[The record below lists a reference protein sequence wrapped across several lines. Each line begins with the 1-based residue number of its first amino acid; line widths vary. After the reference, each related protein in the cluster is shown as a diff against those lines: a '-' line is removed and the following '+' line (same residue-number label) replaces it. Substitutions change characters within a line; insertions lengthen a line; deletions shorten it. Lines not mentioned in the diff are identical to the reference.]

1 MKFYSLEMNESD
13 KELVVYALRSLVER
27 LADDIED
34 SCVDMGE
41 AMSTEDSAKAAID
54 NVIANANHEIEA
66 LKDQLAN
73 RKKKAPVEAPYGYKK
88 DGTPKKRPGRP
99 AKKKGKK

>member
-66 LKDQLAN
+66 LKDQLAS
-73 RKKKAPVEAPYGYKK
+73 RTKKAPVDAPWGLKK

-99 AKKKGKK
+99 AKKGKK